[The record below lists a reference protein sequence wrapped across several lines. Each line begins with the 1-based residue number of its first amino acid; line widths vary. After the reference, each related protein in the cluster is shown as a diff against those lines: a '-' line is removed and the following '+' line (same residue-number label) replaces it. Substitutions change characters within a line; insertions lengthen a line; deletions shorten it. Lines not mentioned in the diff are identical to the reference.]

1 MRLSKRGTVPD
12 EATALASL
20 RRQDGEVRNQQQ
32 KYRPCLL
39 RSRALASLQS
49 SITGIYRAEDEQQ
62 GEHNV

>member
-1 MRLSKRGTVPD
+1 MRLSKRGTVTD

-20 RRQDGEVRNQQQ
+20 RRQDASLQSSR
-32 KYRPCLL
+32 
-39 RSRALASLQS
+39 RALASLQS